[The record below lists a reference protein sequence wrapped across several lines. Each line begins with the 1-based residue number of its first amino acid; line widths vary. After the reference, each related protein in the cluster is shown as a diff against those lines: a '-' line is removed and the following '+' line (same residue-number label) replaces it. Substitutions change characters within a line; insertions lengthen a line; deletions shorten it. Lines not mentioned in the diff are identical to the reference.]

1 MDKTER
7 KISLARQFGVLFLLF
22 ALLTTIISG
31 YVIYREMTETYHREC
46 VNDLKKFTTHVTGLM
61 QKDGNDVA
69 LLKAW
74 FESHPDQLKVPV
86 DFRSDME
93 VSRTAFLN
101 YMRQH
106 YGSDMPD
113 GGVPFP
119 QLDETAQ
126 RLYMT
131 WRFEYWFSVL
141 VDAAEEFHFS
151 YVYFIYP
158 TEGKEYTMT
167 YMFDPSM
174 MTTTDTDG
182 SEILVF
188 GDQAYEDPA
197 EHAVMWRAW
206 ETGEDQNT
214 VDSVDN
220 E

>member
-61 QKDGNDVA
+61 QTDGNDVA

-93 VSRTAFLN
+93 GSRTAFLN

-113 GGVPFP
+113 GGVP
-119 QLDETAQ
+119 
-126 RLYMT
+126 
-131 WRFEYWFSVL
+131 
-141 VDAAEEFHFS
+141 AA
-151 YVYFIYP
+151 
-158 TEGKEYTMT
+158 
-167 YMFDPSM
+167 
-174 MTTTDTDG
+174 
-182 SEILVF
+182 
-188 GDQAYEDPA
+188 
-197 EHAVMWRAW
+197 
-206 ETGEDQNT
+206 
-214 VDSVDN
+214 
-220 E
+220 